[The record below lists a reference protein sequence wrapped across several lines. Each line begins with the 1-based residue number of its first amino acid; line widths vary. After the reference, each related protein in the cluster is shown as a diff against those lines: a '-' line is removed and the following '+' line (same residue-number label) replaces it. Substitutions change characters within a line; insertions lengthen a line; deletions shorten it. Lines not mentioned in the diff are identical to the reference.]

1 MNSMSLIVD
10 ETFSNLSVF
19 FGCFCHA
26 LAFSII
32 VILIVVDSCIQC
44 MTHQSF
50 ETTSSKLD
58 GICRCIMQLA
68 FESGTTMFI
77 NTICPPKKHL

>member
-1 MNSMSLIVD
+1 MSLIVD

-44 MTHQSF
+44 MTHQV
-50 ETTSSKLD
+50 L
-58 GICRCIMQLA
+58 RLQALNLMA
-68 FESGTTMFI
+68 FVDALC
-77 NTICPPKKHL
+77 NLHLKVEQQCS